1 MKPILL
7 QAHERSL
14 TKVRYN
20 REGDLLFS
28 SGKDKIPSVWYS
40 INGERLGSYNGHNG
54 TVWMIDVNWDSTAM
68 VSASADST
76 VRIWD
81 VQTGRE
87 RHVYSLEAPCRCC
100 AFSYDGN
107 VILYTNDDVMGK
119 PCEMYLKDIRMRPN
133 EGSAARINISQQGL
147 RKVTSALW
155 GTLDEFIVTGHDNG
169 ELVQWDIKAMDD
181 IRKEKPHQGQIMDLQ
196 TNKDLTFLI
205 SSSKD
210 CTAKLFEI
218 ETLEHLKT
226 YQTERPV
233 NSAAISPLKDH
244 VILGGGQEAIEVTQT
259 SAQTGKFEARFFHL
273 IFEEEFARVKGH
285 FGPINTIAIH
295 PDGKSYASGG
305 EDGLVRIHY
314 FDNDYLDYDIAY

>member
-7 QAHERSL
+7 QGHDRSL
-14 TKVRYN
+14 TSIRYN

-28 SGKDKIPSVWYS
+28 AGKDKNPLVWYS

-54 TVWMIDVNWDSTAM
+54 AVWMIDVNWSTTSFI
-68 VSASADST
+68 SASADST
-76 VRIWD
+76 VRLWD
-81 VQTGRE
+81 VETGRE
-87 RHVYSLEAPCRCC
+87 KHLYQLDTPSRAC
-100 AFSYDGN
+100 AFGFDGN
-107 VILYTNDDVMGK
+107 VVFYTNDDVMGK
-119 PCEMYLKDIRMRPN
+119 PCEIHLADIRSRPS
-133 EGSAARINISQQGL
+133 EGSAARINVSERGL
-147 RKVTSALW
+147 RKVTSGLW
-155 GTLDEFIVTGHDNG
+155 GTLDEFIVTGHENG
-169 ELVQWDIKAMDD
+169 ELVQWDIKAMDNV
-181 IRKEKPHQGQIMDLQ
+181 RRERPHTSQIMDLQ

-210 CTAKLFEI
+210 CTAKLFDI

-226 YQTERPV
+226 YSTERPV

-259 SAQTGKFEARFFHL
+259 AAQIGKFEARFFHM

-305 EDGLVRIHY
+305 EDGFVRIHY
-314 FDNDYLDYDIAY
+314 FDNDYLDFDIAY

>member
-1 MKPILL
+1 
-7 QAHERSL
+7 
-14 TKVRYN
+14 
-20 REGDLLFS
+20 
-28 SGKDKIPSVWYS
+28 
-40 INGERLGSYNGHNG
+40 RLGSYNGHNG
-54 TVWMIDVNWDSTAM
+54 SVWTIDVNWDTTAF

-76 VRIWD
+76 VRLWD

-87 RHVYSLEAPCRCC
+87 RNIFKLEAPSRCC

-107 VILYTNDDVMGK
+107 RILYTNDDVMGK
-119 PCEMYLKDIRMRPN
+119 PCEMYVVDIRARPS
-133 EGSAARINISQQGL
+133 EGASARINITQKQL
-147 RKVTSALW
+147 RKVTSSLW

-169 ELVQWDIKAMDD
+169 ELVQWDLKSMDEV
-181 IRKEKPHQGQIMDLQ
+181 RREKPHGGQIMDLQ
-196 TNKDLTFLI
+196 TNKDMSFLI

-210 CTAKLFEI
+210 NTAKLFDI
-218 ETLEHLKT
+218 ETLDHLKT
-226 YQTERPV
+226 YVTERPI

-259 SAQTGKFEARFFHL
+259 SVQTGKFEARFFHL

-305 EDGLVRIHY
+305 EDGLVRVHH
-314 FDNDYLDYDIAY
+314 FDSDYLDYDIAY

>member
-7 QAHERSL
+7 QGHERSI
-14 TKVRYN
+14 TKIRYN

-28 SGKDKIPSVWYS
+28 SDKDRIPSVWYS
-40 INGERLGSYNGHNG
+40 VNGERLGSYNGHNG
-54 TVWMIDVNWDSTAM
+54 AVWSIDINWDTTAF
-68 VSASADST
+68 VTASADST
-76 VRIWD
+76 VRLWD

-87 RHVYSLEAPCRCC
+87 RHIYQLDTPCRVC
-100 AFSYDGN
+100 AFSYEGHM
-107 VILYTNDDVMGK
+107 ILYTNDDVMGK
-119 PCEMYLKDIRMRPN
+119 PCEMHLADIRLRPA
-133 EGSAARINISQQGL
+133 EGPAGRINITQRDH

-155 GTLDEFIVTGHDNG
+155 GTLDEFIITGHENG
-169 ELVQWDIKAMDD
+169 ELVQWDVKQMDSV
-181 IRKEKPHQGQIMDLQ
+181 RTEQQHTSQIMDLQ

-210 CTAKLFEI
+210 HTAKLFDI
-218 ETLEHLKT
+218 ETLKHLKT

-233 NSAAISPLKDH
+233 NSAAISPIKDH

-259 SAQTGKFEARFFHL
+259 SAQTGKFEARFFHM

-285 FGPINTIAIH
+285 FGPINSLAFH

-314 FDNDYLDYDIAY
+314 FDNDYLDYDLAY

>member
-14 TKVRYN
+14 TKICYN

-28 SGKDKIPSVWYS
+28 AGKDKSPCVWFS

-54 TVWMIDVNWDSTAM
+54 AVWCIDVNWDSTALI
-68 VSASADST
+68 SASGEGT

-87 RHVYSLEAPCRCC
+87 RHVYQLDTPCRSC
-100 AFSYDGN
+100 AFSYSGN
-107 VILYTNDDVMGK
+107 LVLYTNDDVMGK
-119 PCEMYLKDIRMRPN
+119 PCEINIADIRLRPS
-133 EGSAARINISQQGL
+133 EGSVGSINVTQKGL

-169 ELVQWDIKAMDD
+169 ELVQWDFKRMDLE
-181 IRKEKPHQGQIMDLQ
+181 RSARPHQAQIMDLQ
-196 TNKDLTFLI
+196 ANKDLTMLI
-205 SSSKD
+205 TSSKD
-210 CTAKLFEI
+210 CTSKVFDI
-218 ETLEHLKT
+218 ESLDHLKT
-226 YQTERPV
+226 YVTERPV
-233 NSAAISPLKDH
+233 NSAAISPIKDH

-259 SAQTGKFEARFFHL
+259 STKTGKFEARFFHL

-305 EDGLVRIHY
+305 EDGFVRIHY
-314 FDNDYLDYDIAY
+314 FDNDYLDYDVTY